1 MNTITDNAIMLRVK
15 AGNLDLMGLLF
26 KRHHKML
33 FNFLY
38 HMTYQR
44 DVAEDMTQQVF
55 YRMLKYRDSFTGS
68 GEFTHWMYTIARNI
82 IKDQGRKR
90 KLPMAGE
97 HIDDMVDQ
105 VPGHSH
111 VEEAFEKK
119 QAAEQ
124 LRNAMNTLSEGER
137 EILSLSKFQELK
149 NQEVAE
155 ILGISEGAVKV
166 RLHRAMHQL
175 KQIYLTTLNK
185 ERYEM

>member
-1 MNTITDNAIMLRVK
+1 MLKVK

-26 KRHHKML
+26 KRHHKAL

-44 DVAEDMTQQVF
+44 DVAEDMAQQVF
-55 YRMLKYRDSFTGS
+55 YRMLKYRESFTGS
-68 GEFTHWMYTIARNI
+68 GEFLHWMYTIARNV
-82 IKDQGRKR
+82 IKDQGKRK
-90 KLPMAGE
+90 KLPMAAA
-97 HIDDMVDQ
+97 HIDDMADM
-105 VPGHSH
+105 VPGHTH

-124 LRNAMNTLSEGER
+124 LRRAIGTLSEAER
-137 EILSLSKFQELK
+137 EILSLSRFQELRH
-149 NQEVAE
+149 QEVAE

-175 KQIYLTTLNK
+175 KLVYLTTLNK

>member
-1 MNTITDNAIMLRVK
+1 MLKVK

-26 KRHHKML
+26 KRHHKTL

-55 YRMLKYRDSFTGS
+55 YRMLKYRESFTGS
-68 GEFTHWMYTIARNI
+68 GEFLHWMYTIARNV
-82 IKDQGRKR
+82 IKDQGRRK
-90 KLPMAGE
+90 KLPMAAA
-97 HIDDMVDQ
+97 HIDDMIDM
-105 VPGHSH
+105 VPGHTH
-111 VEEAFEKK
+111 VEEA
-119 QAAEQ
+119 Q
-124 LRNAMNTLSEGER
+124 LRRAIGTLNDAER
-137 EILSLSKFQELK
+137 EILSLSRFEELK

-155 ILGISEGAVKV
+155 ILGITEGAVKV

-175 KQIYLTTLNK
+175 KQVYLTTLNK

>member
-1 MNTITDNAIMLRVK
+1 MNTLTDNVIMLKVK

-26 KRHHKML
+26 KRHHKTL

-44 DVAEDMTQQVF
+44 DVAEDMVQQVF

-68 GEFTHWMYTIARNI
+68 GEFLHWMYTIARNV
-82 IKDQGRKR
+82 IKDQGRRR
-90 KLPMAGE
+90 KLPMAGD
-97 HIDDMVDQ
+97 HIDDIVDM
-105 VPGHSH
+105 VPGHTH
-111 VEEAFEKK
+111 VEEALERK
-119 QAAEQ
+119 QSAEQ
-124 LRNAMNTLSEGER
+124 LRKAISTLNEGER
-137 EILSLSKFQELK
+137 EILSLSRFQELK
-149 NQEVAE
+149 HQEVAE

-175 KQIYLTTLNK
+175 KQVYLTTLNK